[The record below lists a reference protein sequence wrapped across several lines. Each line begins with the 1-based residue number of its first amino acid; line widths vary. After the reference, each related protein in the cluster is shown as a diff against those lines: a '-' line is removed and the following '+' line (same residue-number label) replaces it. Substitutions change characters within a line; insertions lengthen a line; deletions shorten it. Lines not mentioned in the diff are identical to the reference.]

1 MAVDDFEW
9 KTMDLFKVLLEII
22 MKKNHLIAYYIGIAI
37 VFITHFFML
46 YQPNMKMH
54 AFINLIAASLIAY
67 YFMDKEFFNED
78 KKDDKYK

>member
-1 MAVDDFEW
+1 MAVDDFEA
-9 KTMDLFKVLLEII
+9 KPMDLIKVLIDII
-22 MKKNHLIAYYIGIAI
+22 MIKNHLIAYYIGIAI

-67 YFMDKEFFNED
+67 YFMDKEFFSDD
-78 KKDDKYK
+78 KKDKKDK